1 MAQTVLYILYAILF
15 TTALLSAFLV
25 VITRNTVYC
34 ALALIVTM
42 ISLAGIFLLMHAPFV
57 ALIQVFV
64 YAGAIMVLFLYVIM
78 LINPRQEYPTEM
90 LVRWRRVIVSLLGA
104 IFILLT
110 SAWLGNTFSR
120 IEIDYTLQAADIK
133 DMVGKMLLYY
143 LLPFELTS
151 VLLLIAII
159 GAVIIAR
166 RD

>member
-1 MAQTVLYILYAILF
+1 MAHAVLYILYAILF
-15 TTALLSAFLV
+15 TTALLSALLV
-25 VITRNTVYC
+25 VVTRNTVYC

-110 SAWLGNTFSR
+110 TAWLANGFSR
-120 IEIDYTLQAADIK
+120 VEIGYPLESAQIK
-133 DMVGKMLLYY
+133 EIVGKMLLYY

-151 VLLLIAII
+151 VLLLIAIL
-159 GAVIIAR
+159 GAVVIAR